1 VGIARLGPSDAHEL
15 DLAGIIQARGNA
27 WEQLVKPPATW
38 AVEKLKWEI
47 SAASYTMVVAMAGK
61 GRPYFEEHVN
71 QFPTTRGLQVTVEGE
86 GAPIVGRHVELV
98 TSESADL
105 QNFKNSVI
113 AREVHRL
120 ATREIESKAPTL
132 RGILEQSWPGTGNKD
147 NYVKKCMV
155 RAEKAAR
162 LDFIKEAH
170 TPDWWSQDKIT
181 SSYEFVKEPL
191 GEWGAL
197 EYSEQEWRKLVSAP
211 LHRSIMHWADDESID
226 RVKNLF
232 RPNDIFVKE
241 VANIVGAIVGERDL
255 ECVSVVALRS
265 CYTTFVLP
273 PGLNYEPV
281 EEHFPGVSAVWVVV
295 FYPEGYRRVAPGGAL
310 LFNGFRCH
318 ESLPGGDC
326 LYMAFVV
333 NEEREAW
340 VKGNE
345 RRLRAV
351 KKRSREVEKR
361 EGERRGLG

>member
-1 VGIARLGPSDAHEL
+1 
-15 DLAGIIQARGNA
+15 
-27 WEQLVKPPATW
+27 
-38 AVEKLKWEI
+38 
-47 SAASYTMVVAMAGK
+47 
-61 GRPYFEEHVN
+61 
-71 QFPTTRGLQVTVEGE
+71 
-86 GAPIVGRHVELV
+86 
-98 TSESADL
+98 
-105 QNFKNSVI
+105 
-113 AREVHRL
+113 
-120 ATREIESKAPTL
+120 
-132 RGILEQSWPGTGNKD
+132 
-147 NYVKKCMV
+147 
-155 RAEKAAR
+155 
-162 LDFIKEAH
+162 
-170 TPDWWSQDKIT
+170 
-181 SSYEFVKEPL
+181 
-191 GEWGAL
+191 
-197 EYSEQEWRKLVSAP
+197 
-211 LHRSIMHWADDESID
+211 MHWADDESID

-255 ECVSVVALRS
+255 ECVRVVALRS
-265 CYTTFVLP
+265 CSTWFVLP

-295 FYPEGYRRVAPGGAL
+295 FYPEGYWRVAPGGAL

-326 LYMAFVV
+326 MYMAFVV